1 MNTNTITNTGEH
13 TMNNIS
19 KLVDEY
25 ISVVTSNGSI
35 DETKQLMSDFMSG
48 NTTKMICTVWE
59 ELDDLSRANDF
70 GITDDEEISLAYEHL
85 AEKLGVT
92 VDVTDTSLAV
102 YVANGLAES
111 PVGNHMEHISINS
124 QSGTVTGWST
134 YNGPGHPLNVRA
146 FTITVKV
153 D

>member
-1 MNTNTITNTGEH
+1 
-13 TMNNIS
+13 
-19 KLVDEY
+19 
-25 ISVVTSNGSI
+25 
-35 DETKQLMSDFMSG
+35 MSDFMSG

-111 PVGNHMEHISINS
+111 PVGKHMEHISINTKNDS
-124 QSGTVTGWST
+124 VIGWST
-134 YNGPGHPLNVRA
+134 YLGAGHPLNVRA